1 MKKNIKSLFILAS
14 LPAFS
19 LITSC
24 RSTDTDRSILSAGSV
39 PVNFYLT
46 GSSFDDD
53 TSKPGALQAS
63 IKSTS
68 INAVANSHIVMVDP
82 STQAEIVVES
92 DSGVLKNSAQA
103 SVKGGIMAAVAANP
117 LGVGISF
124 RTIAYR
130 ASDGSYQ
137 AHQDYIVGQTS
148 VPMMLDSGVAY
159 NIVAYSY
166 GTSTLPAISSGEKT
180 NISSAVVNYDN
191 TNPDFMYQKLALT
204 PNGNITNTL
213 NLTLRHK
220 LSLITTTLDVTNLG
234 MGTITSITN
243 AKIQPHSTTG
253 TFALST
259 GNITRGA
266 SSANVPVAFA
276 GPFPS
281 NTATSAPVWVNAQ
294 ANASDDNNPY
304 NVGRLTADITVGGSL
319 KSLTIPSFAITP
331 ERKQNIIFNFK
342 RCGAYIGAN
351 TNPANFKEF
360 MCHNLGADQ
369 TVNAFS
375 PVRDIHGAKYQWG
388 AVASQTDR
396 YVSQTA
402 DQSTSG
408 PISGFNYGATPL
420 GTFANP
426 CPAGYRVPSSAEWG
440 SVIANNPQVRRVG
453 TWNNVPTN
461 FGSGIYF
468 GANGKETLFLPAAGW
483 RNDSG
488 TMGRGWK
495 GVYFSSTLYNSY
507 GVILEFTSNT
517 LQSVN
522 GLERT
527 AAAPLRC
534 MAN

>member
-14 LPAFS
+14 LPALS
-19 LITSC
+19 LMTSC
-24 RSTDTDRSILSAGSV
+24 RSETEVRNITSGRA
-39 PVNFYLT
+39 PVKFNLT

-53 TSKPGALQAS
+53 TSKPSALQAS
-63 IKSTS
+63 VKSTP
-68 INAVANSHIVMVDP
+68 INAVTHSHIAMVDP
-82 STQAEIVVES
+82 STQAEILVES
-92 DSGVLKNSAQA
+92 DSGILKNGAQA
-103 SVKGGIMAAVAANP
+103 SVGGGAMAAVAGDP
-117 LGVGISF
+117 FGVGISF

-166 GTSTLPAISSGEKT
+166 GTSTLPAISSGEQA

-191 TNPDFMYQKLALT
+191 ANPDFMYQKLALT
-204 PNGNITNTL
+204 PDGNITNTL
-213 NLTLRHK
+213 NLNLRHK

-234 MGTITSITN
+234 MGTITSISN

-266 SSANVPVAFA
+266 TNANVPVVFA

-294 ANASDDNNPY
+294 ANASDDNNPS

-319 KSLTIPSFAITP
+319 RSLTIPSFAITP
-331 ERKQNIIFNFK
+331 ERKQNITVNFK
-342 RCGAYIGAN
+342 TCGAYIGAN
-351 TNPANFKEF
+351 TNPANFKAF

-369 TVNAFS
+369 TVNGFS
-375 PVRDIHGAKYQWG
+375 PVREIHGAKYQWG

-396 YVSQTA
+396 YVSQA
-402 DQSTSG
+402 VDQSTPG
-408 PISGFNYGATPL
+408 PVSSGFNYNATPL

-426 CPAGYRVPSSAEWG
+426 CPTGYRVPSSTEWG
-440 SVIANNPQVRRVG
+440 YVLTNNPQIRRVG
-453 TWNNVPTN
+453 TWNSDSAN

-483 RNDSG
+483 RNTGIS
-488 TMGRGWK
+488 GRGSW
-495 GVYFSSTLYNSY
+495 GLYWSSTLYNGY
-507 GVILEFTSNT
+507 GVRLGFTSNT
-517 LQSVN
+517 LTSVD
-522 GLERT
+522 GLERN
-527 AAAPLRC
+527 AAAPVRC